1 MTLSQMLA
9 FGLILGT
16 LGMFVWGRVR
26 YDVVALGSLLAGVL
40 LGVIPAKSAF
50 DGFKNDVVLIIAMAL
65 VVSAAF
71 ARSGIVEVVLRP
83 VLGRLNSERS
93 QVPALATAT
102 ALLSMTTKNVGALAI
117 LMPVAS
123 QLSRR
128 TGTSLSRLLMPMA
141 FASLLGG
148 LVTLVGTSP
157 NIIVSEVREHTL
169 GKPFAMYDFA
179 PVGLSLTAVG
189 LVFLAFAY
197 PLLSARRTARPAL
210 NEVLVTNSY
219 VTEAEAPEGF
229 KPRRVS
235 RIITLGAGAVNVVA
249 LIRKGARKANPHP
262 NTVMHAG
269 DVIVLE
275 GEETA
280 LHRLIADLKLLPH
293 RAEHPIDRASSHGEI
308 RSIEAVVDPK
318 SELVGATPKRMDLQG
333 RYNVKVLAVSRSGGR
348 TVRRLQAAAIQ
359 AGDVLLLRGAETDL
373 STALTELSLLPLA
386 ERTVQ
391 LGAKRPLIL
400 PAVILATAMILVA
413 LKILPIAI
421 AFFVAAFAMVAFRCI
436 PMREAYGALE
446 GPVLVLIAALI
457 PVSEAL
463 QSTGGVELLAREFSS
478 LFSGAPA
485 WLILA
490 MLLTASM
497 ISAPFLH
504 NAPTV
509 LILGPVAV
517 SVAKRLG
524 IAPDPL
530 LMGVALGAACDFLT
544 PVGHQ
549 CNTLVMGPGGYR
561 FSDYPRLGAPLSL
574 LVICAGTPLIAF
586 FWPLH
591 GH

>member
-1 MTLSQMLA
+1 VTLSQMLA

-83 VLGRLNSERS
+83 VLARLNSERS

-210 NEVLVTNSY
+210 NEVLATNSY
-219 VTEAEAPEGF
+219 VTEAEAPDGF

-235 RIITLGAGAVNVVA
+235 RIISLGAGAVNVVA

>member
-1 MTLSQMLA
+1 MLA

-102 ALLSMTTKNVGALAI
+102 ALLSMTTKNGGALAI

-210 NEVLVTNSY
+210 NEVLATNSY

-280 LHRLIADLKLLPH
+280 LHRLIADLKLLPP

>member
-83 VLGRLNSERS
+83 VLARLNSERS

-210 NEVLVTNSY
+210 NEVLATNSY
-219 VTEAEAPEGF
+219 VTEAEAPDGF

-235 RIITLGAGAVNVVA
+235 RIISLGAGAVNVVA

>member
-1 MTLSQMLA
+1 MTHSQMLA
-9 FGLILGT
+9 FALILGT
-16 LGMFVWGRVR
+16 LAMFVWGRVR
-26 YDVVALGSLLAGVL
+26 YDLVALGSLLAGVL
-40 LGVIPAKSAF
+40 LGVIPAKTAF

-71 ARSGIVEVVLRP
+71 ARSGIVEVALRP
-83 VLGRLNSERS
+83 ILGRLNNERT
-93 QVPALATAT
+93 QVPALVSAT
-102 ALLSMTTKNVGALAI
+102 ALLSMATKNVGALAI

-128 TGTSLSRLLMPMA
+128 TGTSISRLLMPMA

-197 PLLSARRTARPAL
+197 PLLPRNRTGKTAL
-210 NEVLVTNSY
+210 NEVLASNSY
-219 VTEAEAPEGF
+219 VTEAEAPEDF
-229 KPRRVS
+229 TPRRIRRVN
-235 RIITLGAGAVNVVA
+235 TLGGGAVTISA
-249 LIRKGARKANPHP
+249 LIRDGKRRSAPHP
-262 NTVMHAG
+262 NTLLRAG
-269 DVIVLE
+269 DVVVLE
-275 GEETA
+275 GEENA
-280 LHRLIADLKLLPH
+280 LHRLIADLKLKPH
-293 RAEHPIDRASSHGEI
+293 RADHPIERAGGKGEV
-308 RSIEAVVDPK
+308 RSIEVVVDPG
-318 SELVGATPKRMDLQG
+318 SELVGATPKRVDLQG
-333 RYNVKVLAVSRSGGR
+333 RFNVKVLAVSRSGGR

-373 STALTELSLLPLA
+373 SSALSELGLLPLA

-413 LKILPIAI
+413 LKVLPIAI
-421 AFFVAAFAMVAFRCI
+421 AFFAAAFAMVAFRCI
-436 PMREAYGALE
+436 PMREAYCALE

-463 QSTGGVELLAREFSS
+463 QSTGGVELIASTLSQW
-478 LFSGAPA
+478 FSGAPA
-485 WLILA
+485 WLVLGA
-490 MLLTASM
+490 LLTASM
-497 ISAPFLH
+497 LAAPFLH

-517 SVAKRLG
+517 GVAKRLG

-549 CNTLVMGPGGYR
+549 CNTLVMAPGGYR
-561 FSDYPRLGAPLSL
+561 FIDYPRLGAPLSL

-591 GH
+591 PH

>member
-1 MTLSQMLA
+1 MLA

-83 VLGRLNSERS
+83 VLARLNSERS

-210 NEVLVTNSY
+210 NEVLATNSY
-219 VTEAEAPEGF
+219 VTEAEAPDGF

-235 RIITLGAGAVNVVA
+235 RIISLGAGAVNVVA

>member
-1 MTLSQMLA
+1 VTLSQMLA

-83 VLGRLNSERS
+83 VLARLNSERS

-210 NEVLVTNSY
+210 NEVLATNSY

>member
-1 MTLSQMLA
+1 MLA
-9 FGLILGT
+9 FALILGT
-16 LGMFVWGRVR
+16 LAMFVWGRVR
-26 YDVVALGSLLAGVL
+26 YDLVALGSLLGGVL
-40 LGVIPAKSAF
+40 VGVIPAKTAF

-71 ARSGIVEVVLRP
+71 ARSGIVEVALRP
-83 VLGRLNSERS
+83 ILGKLNSERT
-93 QVPALATAT
+93 QVPALVSAT
-102 ALLSMTTKNVGALAI
+102 ALLSMATKNVGALAI

-123 QLSRR
+123 QLARR
-128 TGTSLSRLLMPMA
+128 TGTSISRLLMPMA

-189 LVFLAFAY
+189 LLFLAFAY
-197 PLLSARRTARPAL
+197 PLLPRNRTGKTAL
-210 NEVLVTNSY
+210 NEVLASNSY
-219 VTEAEAPEGF
+219 VTEAVAPEDF
-229 KPRRVS
+229 TPRRLRRVN
-235 RIITLGAGAVNVVA
+235 TLGGGAVTVSA
-249 LIRKGARKANPHP
+249 LIRDGKRRANPHP
-262 NTVMHAG
+262 NTLLRSG
-269 DVIVLE
+269 DVVVLE
-275 GEETA
+275 GEENA
-280 LHRLIADLKLLPH
+280 LHRLIADLKLKPH
-293 RAEHPIDRASSHGEI
+293 RADHPIERAGGRGEV
-308 RSIEAVVDPK
+308 RSIEAVVDPG
-318 SELVGATPKRMDLQG
+318 SELVGATPKRVDLQG
-333 RYNVKVLAVSRSGGR
+333 RFNVKVLAVSRSGGR

-373 STALTELSLLPLA
+373 STALSELGLLPLA

-400 PAVILATAMILVA
+400 PAVILAAAMILVA
-413 LKILPIAI
+413 LKVLPIAI
-421 AFFVAAFAMVAFRCI
+421 AFFAAAFLMVAFRCI

-463 QSTGGVELLAREFSS
+463 QSTGGVELISS
-478 LFSGAPA
+478 TLSQWFTGAPA
-485 WLILA
+485 WLVLGA
-490 MLLTASM
+490 LLTASM
-497 ISAPFLH
+497 LAAPFLH

-517 SVAKRLG
+517 GVAKRLG

-561 FSDYPRLGAPLSL
+561 FIDYPRLGAPLSL

-591 GH
+591 PR

>member
-1 MTLSQMLA
+1 MLA

-83 VLGRLNSERS
+83 VLAKLNSERS
-93 QVPALATAT
+93 QVPAMATAT

-197 PLLSARRTARPAL
+197 PLLSARRTAKPAL
-210 NEVLVTNSY
+210 NEVLAANSY

-235 RIITLGAGAVNVVA
+235 RIIALGAGAVNIVA

-308 RSIEAVVDPK
+308 RSIEAVVDPT

-463 QSTGGVELLAREFSS
+463 QSTGGVELLAREFSN
-478 LFSGAPA
+478 LFAGAPA

-490 MLLTASM
+490 TLLTASM

>member
-1 MTLSQMLA
+1 VTLSQMLA